1 MDISFRKLP
10 FLLLWC
16 SIPFNSIAQIS
27 TGEVIFIK
35 KSMSKIAAK
44 DAKIEKV
51 ADGFKFTEGPVWH
64 KDGYL
69 LFSDIP
75 SNVIHKYTPKEG
87 VSIYIEN
94 SGFVGSGEEKEGP
107 GSNGLTLDGS
117 GNLIIC
123 QHGARQVVKFDQAGN
138 YIPLA
143 RQFGGKR
150 LNSPNDA
157 AVKSDGSIFFTDP
170 PWGLAKLDD
179 DPEKELEFQGVFRLK
194 KGNLELIDGEL
205 KRPNGIAFS
214 PDEEYLYVTD
224 TDGDHKFY
232 YRYEVDE
239 DGNISNRTLFFDASG
254 MKEKGGPDG
263 IKVDKKGNCY
273 FTGPGGVLVITPKGE
288 HIGTIAPPELPA
300 NIGWGGKD
308 GKTLFM
314 TCRTGLYSI
323 NLKIEGNRV
332 MD

>member
-1 MDISFRKLP
+1 MKISFHILP
-10 FLLLWC
+10 YLWILC
-16 SIPFNSIAQIS
+16 PLNCIAQDS
-27 TGEVIFIK
+27 NGEVIFLK
-35 KSMSKIAAK
+35 KSMSKIVSGS
-44 DAKIEKV
+44 AKIEKV

-64 KDGYL
+64 KNGYL

-75 SNVIHKYTPKEG
+75 SNKIHKYTPEEG
-87 VSIYIEN
+87 VSTYIEN
-94 SGFVGSGEEKEGP
+94 SGFVGTSIDKEGP
-107 GSNGLTLDGS
+107 GSNGLTFDNS

-143 RQFGGKR
+143 RQYGGKR

-157 AVKSDGSIFFTDP
+157 VVKSNGSIFFTDP
-170 PWGLAKLDD
+170 PWGLEKLEE
-179 DPEKELEFQGVFRLK
+179 DPEKELDFQGVYRLK
-194 KGNLELIDGEL
+194 NGSLELIDSEL

-214 PDEEYLYVTD
+214 PEEEYLYVTD
-224 TDGDHKFY
+224 TDGDRKLY
-232 YRYEVDE
+232 YRYDVDE
-239 DGNISNRTLFFDASG
+239 DGNISNRKLFFDASEI
-254 MKEKGGPDG
+254 KEKGGPDG

-273 FTGPGGVLVITPKGE
+273 FTGPGGVLVINPKGV
-288 HIGTIAPPELPA
+288 HIGTIAPAELPA

-323 NLKIEGNRV
+323 KLKIEGIRV
-332 MD
+332 ME